1 MNPSTPTTPEVKERL
16 DRVVIKKWLS
26 RSESDEIGLMDLVL
40 LEGLTEQNLPELKN

>member
-1 MNPSTPTTPEVKERL
+1 MNHSTPTAPEAKEQQ
-16 DRVVIKKWLS
+16 DRVFMKKWLS